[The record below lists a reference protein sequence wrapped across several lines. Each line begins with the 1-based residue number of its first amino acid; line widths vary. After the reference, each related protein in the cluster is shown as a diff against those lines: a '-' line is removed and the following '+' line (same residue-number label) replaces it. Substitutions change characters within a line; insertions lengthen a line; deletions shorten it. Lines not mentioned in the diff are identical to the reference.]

1 MDIDPTQPWGLAIDF
16 AGRATI
22 TEAYHTVYINV
33 SDSSY
38 NTVIAPDSVTG
49 LYSPVTVTAQF
60 TESGPNAAT
69 LRGSGRVTVLPIG
82 TNPVVPDPTAPQQAV
97 AAALANF
104 VDNTAAYTALCAK
117 WTPPETDPGD
127 GNGDTEPTATATP

>member
-22 TEAYHTVYINV
+22 TEAGHTVYVNV

-38 NTVIAPDSVTG
+38 NSVIAPDSVTG

-60 TESGPNAAT
+60 TESGPGAAT
-69 LRGSGRVTVLPIG
+69 LRGSGRVTVLPVG
-82 TNPVVPDPTAPQQAV
+82 TNPVVPDPTAAQQAV

-104 VDNTAAYTALCAK
+104 VDNTAAYTTLCAK
-117 WTPPETDPGD
+117 WTPPDTPPEDGD
-127 GNGDTEPTATATP
+127 GNGEPTAAATP